1 MKKKILI
8 PIFILMIS
16 LVAVVT
22 ASWQILNF
30 KENKV
35 PSEYFPYEVNAVQN
49 VIYNGQEHDVTVT
62 LTEGSVVDNN
72 DLIIEYYRYSTSIDK
87 DDVIHNITLLQN
99 EKPKHSGIYI
109 AKIYRMVD
117 VTTEDRGVTQEKEE
131 IYNVRL
137 NINKRQVIVSSY
149 ADKFIYFGQD
159 TSGVTFGYDIEQA
172 LEGSDRGLVAGDELK
187 ESSSFVLDAG
197 YKKYQTYGVCTI
209 AISGLYD
216 VNDNYEIIYNPG
228 EFHVKQLPI
237 SFSWDTNSLKTIY
250 SGKYQRPSIG
260 TYSTS
265 VEGVDMEELLQNVNF
280 NAIYDT
286 DTTKLINAGLYDV
299 TCTGFDNPN
308 FIFDESV
315 STDYKD
321 TAFEIEKCKVNY
333 SWYTDT
339 EQKLIFNGES
349 QHQKAYLTSI
359 VDGIDVEMVVDSFKL
374 LENESNN
381 NERDTTYINY
391 KTSGEIEAN
400 VNKNG
405 DKLYAD
411 LYTIELLSLSNPNYE
426 FAEGSTSTTYK
437 IYPKELTLAWH
448 EDNSFVFS
456 NKPQIVEADE
466 IGLIDNY
473 PSGLYFDGAE
483 TNANYVNEET
493 MIPSYTN
500 SDNELITFN
509 KYYST
514 ARVTSTNYYLA
525 EDNIKNEFKITQ
537 LEVFITW
544 GSQVEFV
551 YNGQMNSHCPTASI
565 ALETGY
571 PDAGLTILGSAVN
584 ANSDHLGNKYNGFDD
599 YMAQAKISNTN
610 YKLLEN
616 TTCGF
621 KVKASPLVVGINEDL
636 PDGAVSINST
646 SRSLSRNTS
655 YADITYEY
663 FGKRFIPTA
672 FYEGTLY
679 GDDTCSVDVKYVKDN
694 GTLSAEG
701 ALDVGTYLAKT
712 VGLTNT
718 NYSIV
723 EEKSINVVINPRPI
737 YITWDNLEFSY
748 DSESHLPTVSIS
760 NLCDIDIPTNPNA
773 DPLVYVRVDNSFA
786 QTNANITYTGGNL
799 IAGFNRYPVSLT
811 SNNITNEAGEVVKNY
826 LVYGS
831 RGHNYI
837 CSTESLCENTFTIRQ
852 AQLTINALKNEITYG
867 DVPSL
872 SKTSHIELVGLKPN
886 DTIDS
891 LTNLT
896 YDINYKQYY
905 DVTNALKNVSYEASW
920 TGVTNTNYEITYNS
934 AEFVVNRKPVTIS
947 WDTVTTHVYSS
958 SLWAPAANIIGLVND
973 DKVSVEIAG
982 KQKDTNVKTGL
993 TYNASIGNLI
1003 SDDSLDQADNYI
1015 ISNPDTTQQFT
1026 ITQKP
1031 VTINWTKINLS
1042 YTSGLQFAEYEFVG
1056 VLNNEDLLETISG
1069 KQTDANKNSKG
1080 VFGSAY
1086 TASITEIGNLNYM
1099 FASNADTEE
1108 EFYINALGITVNW
1121 ITPEFSYKGITQLP
1135 TISSLSTIYDSDI
1148 NSVSTNITASSESTV
1163 AGFIAGIWAG
1173 SHKATAQ
1180 LTGAKASN
1188 YEIINNETFDYN
1200 ISKAPLEVILNGNT
1214 IIYGDA
1220 PVDNGYT
1227 VKGFENGE
1235 TVAVL
1240 GNSISYTYSYSRY
1253 GNIGY
1258 YDINASGFTSNN
1270 YEITYTKATLTVEAR
1285 KVEIRFTDLDSYVYK
1300 KGAYSPIATVTNLAR
1315 ETDVCRV
1322 ELTEFI
1328 NVGEHTSTVV
1338 SISNSNYTIVG
1349 TNYSHTFT
1357 ITPKPI
1363 TINWNGYEGLIYNNK
1378 VQELSVGSNDI
1389 ISGDTVNYTIS
1400 YTTGGKNAGS
1410 HTAKVAIDN
1419 NNYTIAVNETTTY
1432 TIAKKDIN
1440 VNWSSDKV
1448 IYCNSEVMPEVEVT
1462 GFIDGD
1468 SSVTVTYNNKGTNVG
1483 NYTVN
1488 VVLSDDTNYYIATGA
1503 SCDYEITPKTITINW
1518 SDVDYTYRK
1527 DYIAPIPTVD
1537 GLIDGDTSASITFTY
1552 SGDNLVDGKAI
1563 YVGNYIAMASVVG
1576 QHPANYTIVSGA
1588 SKDFTITPQE
1598 ITIKWGE
1605 LSFDYT
1611 GELITPT
1618 ATAEGL
1624 FEGDTCTL
1632 TVSGAASEAGTHTVT
1647 VTGISNTNY
1656 KLPSNSSTTFE
1667 IIQTI
1672 PTTTLTVTIY
1682 GNVTI
1687 KYGDD
1692 LVLEYTTQAPTG
1704 TQSKVYYTISGFRDG
1719 DSIDLLGEQ
1728 LLSLTTNYI
1737 KGNNVGTYTIT
1748 GASGFTLENY
1758 EIEYVIVD
1766 GEITVN
1772 PKEITIE
1779 WTQTSFEYDGKPHL
1793 PTYTLNGVIG
1803 NECDIKFVDD
1813 KGNDF
1818 AAPTDYRQYMVYIS
1832 LTNDNGNYIIGG
1844 NDFVLLDITQRE
1856 VGIKWNISGLVYT
1869 GSPIIVA
1876 TLTNSVDDDN
1886 VTLVFNKE
1894 VKDAGTYTV
1903 TITGLQGT
1911 NKSNYK
1917 LPTENLS
1924 KTFIV
1929 DKVTP
1934 EVTTLPKLPAIFE
1947 GQSLTNSQIS
1957 GGAATLNGTTV
1968 PGRFEF
1974 YNVNWNSIKFTSSG
1988 SSTKV
1993 DQTQTIEVKFIP
2005 ANGVNYAEVVVDV
2018 TIPINAVA
2026 SLGYNGTYY
2035 GSVEAAVTAANSK
2048 GSGYVYV
2055 LPQDSYIPSI
2065 KSDLTINSGVT
2076 LILPCKDGAID
2087 ATTYFMNGSAQNVV
2101 YSKLYIP
2108 YGVTLIVN
2116 GKLNITA
2123 EVDPGGNPNSAI
2135 VLARGVLMNDGKI
2148 IASGGTINAY
2158 GYIKGNVREND
2169 TTGNGSIELI
2179 NSTLN
2184 DVFRIFNWPGGNN
2197 ALALSNEKVVPFTAY
2212 SYHNVSCTL
2221 KINAGSTYSSTAI
2234 VEVAQMEIL
2243 GQTIGGPSAKTV
2255 TLVGNGGLFELK
2267 NGYIFKTVEDLT
2279 NIGVNSSY
2287 ISTNQSMALRGVFEV
2302 YGDVDD
2308 NSIHIEEKVM
2318 NIAGIDITTGPDCPM
2333 PIGMMKVN
2341 IMSGTTLI
2349 DTNSYKFLP
2358 GSELYINDGAILN
2371 IASNV
2376 SIIFYDEY
2384 KEEYPYTQG
2393 DSSVPAGNS
2402 IGYYSKITEW
2412 IRLKGETDEF
2422 GAQFKVAGKLLCYG
2436 GVAGIIK
2443 GEGSGTIIISNTEPE
2458 IRELTSLTYGSTLNS
2473 SASTDKF
2480 TYTAEGYLN
2489 GNTSELEKFNNNV
2502 TYYYNSVTNTWG
2514 TPIKINYVT
2523 NYSGLSISSDTVFNG
2538 SAGYIIPDSKLF
2550 SISRN
2555 GYTLQWYTDSSL
2567 TTLYDTLNGIKP
2579 PKDVTEITLYAKWIP
2594 NEYNVSFDSQGGT
2607 NVDCITVTYTQS
2619 YGTLPI
2625 PTKPGY
2631 VFTGWTLDGNSITE
2645 VDVVN
2650 KFEDHTLVATWE
2662 AATYTVTFDSNGG
2675 SSVDSKIVTYNT
2687 AYGTLPTPTLDGF
2700 LFKGWKLGDVSIT
2713 DRTIVTT
2720 TSDHVLVAQ
2729 WEEKTQ
2735 VYVVTFDC
2743 SDYDGT
2749 IKEIEYNANSNYGE
2763 LEALIKDG
2771 YTFIGWYSVE
2781 DEMMIHSTNI
2791 VTKNVTLKPK
2801 FTSNTYTIVFDGN
2814 GGSGNMNSQIHTYD
2828 EELTLSTNTYSKN
2841 GYKFAGWLYD
2851 GKLYSDM
2858 ANVKNLTIIADDNIT
2873 FIAQWTGIEYVVDFN
2888 ANTGTGGMTQ
2898 QVHTYGKELAL
2909 SANLFTKSGYHFV
2922 EWNTKAD
2929 GNGTVYSDEQI
2940 VTNLSS
2946 TETEV
2951 ITLYAQWSPNTYI
2964 VVFDGNG
2971 KELGDIQQM
2980 EVVNGV
2986 EFQLPENKFSKTGYT
3001 FNGWLCTNNNESY
3014 IDKALCTLSN
3024 FDNNSTVTFVAQ
3036 WKANKYT
3043 VSFNSN
3049 GGSSVESKPVTYNT
3063 AYGTLPT
3070 PTRSN
3075 YTFDGWY
3082 LNDEKITNT
3091 SVVKTASDHT
3101 LDAKWSRTC
3110 LAEGTLITMANG
3122 TRKPVEE
3129 LQMGEMVLTW
3139 DLEIGGYRFVP
3150 VLVPVYHGTDETNI
3164 INLVFDDGTIVR
3176 IIAEHGFFSSTI
3188 NNWIYIN
3195 EYNYLDYIGYS
3206 FIKESDDIVGNKCE
3220 TVKLVN
3226 SFITTETTG
3235 IYSVVAAYT
3244 ISCYTEGLLSI
3255 TPPEGAYGLFHYFDI
3270 GDEMKYDEEKMKQDI
3285 EMYGLYTYEDLELY
3299 VTKEEFAALNLQYLK
3314 VSVGK
3319 GLVTEE
3325 QLFAILQKF
3334 FPKM

>member
-72 DLIIEYYRYSTSIDK
+72 DLIIEYYRYTTYIDK

-159 TSGVTFGYDIEQA
+159 TSSVTFGYDIEQA

-209 AISGLYD
+209 TISGLYD

-265 VEGVDMEELLQNVNF
+265 VEGVDMAELLQNVNF

-308 FIFDESV
+308 FIFDESG

-333 SWYTDT
+333 SWYTDS
-339 EQKLIFNGES
+339 EQKIIFNGTN

-514 ARVTSTNYYLA
+514 AGVTSTNYYLA

-571 PDAGLTILGSAVN
+571 PDAGLTILGSEVN

-636 PDGAVSINST
+636 PYGAVSINST

-760 NLCDIDIPTNPNA
+760 NLCDIDIPTDPNA

-886 DTIDS
+886 DTTDS

-905 DVTNALKNVSYEASW
+905 DVTNALKNVSYEAIW

-934 AEFVVNRKPVTIS
+934 AEFVVNKKPVTIS

-958 SLWAPAANIIGLVND
+958 SLWAPAANIIGLVNN

-993 TYNASIGNLI
+993 TYNASIVDLI
-1003 SDDSLDQADNYI
+1003 SDDNLDQADNYI

-1031 VTINWTKINLS
+1031 VTINWTKTNLT
-1042 YTSGLQFAEYEFVG
+1042 YTSGLQFAEYEFIG

-1080 VFGSAY
+1080 IFGSVY

-1099 FASNADTEE
+1099 FASNADKEE

-1121 ITPEFSYKGITQLP
+1121 ITPEFSYKGIIQLP
-1135 TISSLSTIYDSDI
+1135 TISSLSTICDSDI

-1220 PVDNGYT
+1220 PIDNGYT
-1227 VKGFENGE
+1227 ITGFVNGE

-1240 GNSISYTYSYSRY
+1240 GNSISYTHSYSRY

-1285 KVEIRFTDLDSYVYK
+1285 KVEITFTDLDSYVYK
-1300 KGAYSPIATVTNLAR
+1300 KGEYAPIATVTNLAKAD
-1315 ETDVCRV
+1315 DVCTV
-1322 ELTEFI
+1322 VLTTFS
-1328 NVGEHTSTVV
+1328 NVGEHTSVV
-1338 SISNSNYTIVG
+1338 KSISNSNYTIEG
-1349 TNYSHTFT
+1349 TSFSHKFT

-1363 TINWNGYEGLIYNNK
+1363 TINWSGTSGLIYDST
-1378 VQELSVGSNDI
+1378 VQKISAVSTDI
-1389 ISGDTVNYTIS
+1389 IYGDTVNYTITYS
-1400 YTTGGKNAGS
+1400 AGDGKNAGS
-1410 HTAKVAIDN
+1410 HTAKVEIDN
-1419 NNYTIAVNETTTY
+1419 DNYTIAANETVSYRIEPKEITIEWTNLEFTY
-1432 TIAKKDIN
+1432 TGEEFVPTAT
-1440 VNWSSDKV
+1440 S
-1448 IYCNSEVMPEVEVT
+1448 
-1462 GFIDGD
+1462 
-1468 SSVTVTYNNKGTNVG
+1468 KGLLG
-1483 NYTVN
+1483 
-1488 VVLSDDTNYYIATGA
+1488 DDTCELIVEGA
-1503 SCDYEITPKTITINW
+1503 
-1518 SDVDYTYRK
+1518 
-1527 DYIAPIPTVD
+1527 
-1537 GLIDGDTSASITFTY
+1537 AS
-1552 SGDNLVDGKAI
+1552 S
-1563 YVGNYIAMASVVG
+1563 VG
-1576 QHPANYTIVSGA
+1576 QH
-1588 SKDFTITPQE
+1588 
-1598 ITIKWGE
+1598 
-1605 LSFDYT
+1605 
-1611 GELITPT
+1611 T
-1618 ATAEGL
+1618 AT
-1624 FEGDTCTL
+1624 
-1632 TVSGAASEAGTHTVT
+1632 VT
-1647 VTGISNTNY
+1647 DISNKNY
-1656 KLPSNSSTTFE
+1656 KLPANTSTTFE

-1704 TQSKVYYTISGFRDG
+1704 TQSKVYYTITGFRDG

-1758 EIEYVIVD
+1758 EFEYVIADD
-1766 GEITVN
+1766 GQITVT
-1772 PKEITIE
+1772 PREITID
-1779 WTQTSFEYDGKPHL
+1779 WIDTSFVYDGDGHL
-1793 PTYTLNGVIG
+1793 PTYSLSGVIG
-1803 NECDIKFVDD
+1803 SECDIKFVD
-1813 KGNDF
+1813 GNGADF
-1818 AAPTDYRQYMVYIS
+1818 VQPTDSRQYMIYIA
-1832 LTNDNGNYIIGG
+1832 LTNDSGNYILHENE

-1856 VGIKWNISGLVYT
+1856 VGIQWNTSGLVYT

-1876 TLTNSVDDDN
+1876 KLTNVVNGDN
-1886 VTLVFNKE
+1886 VSPVFNKE

-1903 TITGLQGT
+1903 TIKNLQGT
-1911 NKSNYK
+1911 NSGNYK
-1917 LPTENLS
+1917 LPTEGLS
-1924 KTFIV
+1924 ETFIV
-1929 DKVTP
+1929 GAATP
-1934 EVTTLPKLPAIFE
+1934 EITTLPTLPSIYE
-1947 GQSLTNSQIS
+1947 GQSLSNSQIS
-1957 GGAATLNGTTV
+1957 GGVATLNGITV
-1968 PGRFEF
+1968 SGTFEF
-1974 YNVNWNSIKFTSSG
+1974 NEVNWNGLTFTPG
-1988 SSTKV
+1988 SSKV
-1993 DQTQTIEVKFIP
+1993 DTTHTVQVRFIP
-2005 ANGVNYAEVVVDV
+2005 DNRTNYNNTTADV
-2018 TIPINAVA
+2018 TISINAVA
-2026 SLGYNGTYY
+2026 SIGYQGEYY
-2035 GSVEAAVTAANSK
+2035 GSVEAAVTAANSS

-2055 LPQDSYIPSI
+2055 LPQTSYIPTIS
-2065 KSDLTINSGVT
+2065 SDLTIDSGVT
-2076 LILPCKDGAID
+2076 LILPHKDANLD
-2087 ATTYFMNGSAQNVV
+2087 TVPYETTESTSTLKV
-2101 YSKLYIP
+2101 YSKLHIIS
-2108 YGVTLIVN
+2108 GVTLTVKGTLNLTSKIYTS
-2116 GKLNITA
+2116 GKIYEHSVIL
-2123 EVDPGGNPNSAI
+2123 
-2135 VLARGVLMNDGKI
+2135 NDGHI
-2148 IASGGTINAY
+2148 IADGGTINAY
-2158 GYIKGNVREND
+2158 GYING
-2169 TTGNGSIELI
+2169 TGDIELNI
-2179 NSTLN
+2179 AQLN
-2184 DVFRIFNWPGGNN
+2184 DVFRMHDYPGGANGIG
-2197 ALALSNEKVVPFTAY
+2197 LSNKNIVPFQVY
-2212 SYHNVSCTL
+2212 SYHNVTCKV
-2221 KINAGSTYSSTAI
+2221 KIDYKSKYSSIAVIDVSVIGIIKQNVTI
-2234 VEVAQMEIL
+2234 V
-2243 GQTIGGPSAKTV
+2243 GS
-2255 TLVGNGGLFELK
+2255 GGLFELT
-2267 NGYIFKTVEDLT
+2267 NGYLYKMVENT
-2279 NIGVNSSY
+2279 SSSNVINFTDSY
-2287 ISTNQSMALRGVFEV
+2287 DSDNQDVTLRGVFEV
-2302 YGDVDD
+2302 YGDIVD
-2308 NSIHIEEKVM
+2308 NSIEIKKSYLGQGI
-2318 NIAGIDITTGPDCPM
+2318 NIKTGPDYPM
-2333 PIGMMKVN
+2333 PIGFMRIK
-2341 IMSGTTLI
+2341 IMSGTTAI
-2349 DTNSYKFLP
+2349 RSNSFKFLP
-2358 GSELYINDGAILN
+2358 GSELYIAEGAKLVVNNGISL
-2371 IASNV
+2371 
-2376 SIIFYDEY
+2376 IFYD
-2384 KEEYPYTQG
+2384 KYPENYQYTDPQG
-2393 DSSVPAGNS
+2393 NVFTEGTKNPY
-2402 IGYYSKITEW
+2402 GYYKLHSSWVNDKE
-2412 IRLKGETDEF
+2412 ETDEF
-2422 GAQFKVAGKLLCYG
+2422 GAQLIIDGYLECNGNLGGIVKSTGTGKVKIA
-2436 GVAGIIK
+2436 
-2443 GEGSGTIIISNTEPE
+2443 SNKAT
-2458 IRELTSLTYGSTLNS
+2458 LNKVKVLTYSQGSITSGLGSSVTLES
-2473 SASTDKF
+2473 DTHEAR
-2480 TYTAEGYLN
+2480 GYLH
-2489 GNTSELEKFNNNV
+2489 GNVDEMLQFSNNV
-2502 TYYYNSVTNTWG
+2502 TYYYNSLTGTWG
-2514 TPIKINYVT
+2514 TPITISFVT
-2523 NYSGLSISSDTVFNG
+2523 NNGQALENIIVNNG
-2538 SAGYIIPDSKLF
+2538 SAGYKLIDEDLVDLLRNHYVFAGWYNNGTKYEIDSAVNSDIVLNAMWTPINYNIEYVHTHNGETLNDVTNNNPSTFNGDTTKLKLNTPTVDGKVFAGWYLDEECNIPISELNGQELLTFMDNNQADHINIYSKWTG
-2550 SISRN
+2550 
-2555 GYTLQWYTDSSL
+2555 GYTITYDYGNNPYGVSGVDNVVELGTLDDVNSYSIGDNDLTSKYGLHTDYYSINTYEYYFAGWYTKPDF
-2567 TTLYDTLNGIKP
+2567 TGDMVTADTVFNTSMFTDRTCI
-2579 PKDVTEITLYAKWIP
+2579 LYAKWQQK
-2594 NEYNVSFDSQGGT
+2594 SK
-2607 NVDCITVTYTQS
+2607 VTY
-2619 YGTLPI
+2619 YLDNEIIHNGTLFVN
-2625 PTKPGY
+2625 PG
-2631 VFTGWTLDGNSITE
+2631 
-2645 VDVVN
+2645 
-2650 KFEDHTLVATWE
+2650 
-2662 AATYTVTFDSNGG
+2662 
-2675 SSVDSKIVTYNT
+2675 
-2687 AYGTLPTPTLDGF
+2687 
-2700 LFKGWKLGDVSIT
+2700 
-2713 DRTIVTT
+2713 
-2720 TSDHVLVAQ
+2720 Q
-2729 WEEKTQ
+2729 
-2735 VYVVTFDC
+2735 
-2743 SDYDGT
+2743 
-2749 IKEIEYNANSNYGE
+2749 EISL
-2763 LEALIKDG
+2763 LEQ
-2771 YTFIGWYSVE
+2771 
-2781 DEMMIHSTNI
+2781 
-2791 VTKNVTLKPK
+2791 P
-2801 FTSNTYTIVFDGN
+2801 
-2814 GGSGNMNSQIHTYD
+2814 
-2828 EELTLSTNTYSKN
+2828 
-2841 GYKFAGWLYD
+2841 
-2851 GKLYSDM
+2851 
-2858 ANVKNLTIIADDNIT
+2858 
-2873 FIAQWTGIEYVVDFN
+2873 
-2888 ANTGTGGMTQ
+2888 
-2898 QVHTYGKELAL
+2898 KELYL
-2909 SANLFTKSGYHFV
+2909 S
-2922 EWNTKAD
+2922 D
-2929 GNGTVYSDEQI
+2929 D
-2940 VTNLSS
+2940 
-2946 TETEV
+2946 
-2951 ITLYAQWSPNTYI
+2951 
-2964 VVFDGNG
+2964 
-2971 KELGDIQQM
+2971 
-2980 EVVNGV
+2980 
-2986 EFQLPENKFSKTGYT
+2986 
-3001 FNGWLCTNNNESY
+3001 ESY
-3014 IDKALCTLSN
+3014 IIIYK
-3024 FDNNSTVTFVAQ
+3024 
-3036 WKANKYT
+3036 
-3043 VSFNSN
+3043 
-3049 GGSSVESKPVTYNT
+3049 
-3063 AYGTLPT
+3063 
-3070 PTRSN
+3070 
-3075 YTFDGWY
+3075 FDGWRISNGS
-3082 LNDEKITNT
+3082 LNGELKNFAETITPVSTSDMSVYNISITAENQSTKYYKVSHNISFNKTTVTISTPNDSKGIIELTDSVNLVFNETNSTSQNLCYIKENVKMNVAVNT
-3091 SVVKTASDHT
+3091 NVTGDKHNDIKSITIGNDNQDYVDCTQSKSREHVVTNSVVIN
-3101 LDAKWSRTC
+3101 AKIEEHDTGGGLPC
-3110 LAEGTLITMANG
+3110 VAEGTLITLANG
-3122 TRKPVEE
+3122 TKIPVEQLMGNE
-3129 LQMGEMVLTW
+3129 LLLVWNHTTGRMDYAKIAYIVDHDKVRTEHKVMTMNFNDGTYIKIIGEHVFYDATLNKYVAIDSSNYTEYIGHKFLKTNDNNSLVEIEFISATINVELTRTF
-3139 DLEIGGYRFVP
+3139 EV
-3150 VLVPVYHGTDETNI
+3150 VTDKHLINFTNDI
-3164 INLVFDDGTIVR
+3164 LSTSAYLDPLLNVFD
-3176 IIAEHGFFSSTI
+3176 I
-3188 NNWIYIN
+3188 NPETYAYDI
-3195 EYNYLDYIGYS
+3195 DQM
-3206 FIKESDDIVGNKCE
+3206 IK
-3220 TVKLVN
+3220 
-3226 SFITTETTG
+3226 
-3235 IYSVVAAYT
+3235 
-3244 ISCYTEGLLSI
+3244 
-3255 TPPEGAYGLFHYFDI
+3255 
-3270 GDEMKYDEEKMKQDI
+3270 DI
-3285 EMYGLYTYEDLELY
+3285 EEYGLYTYEDFEGLIDEKAFELY
-3299 VTKEEFAALNLQYLK
+3299 NAAYLK
-3314 VSVGK
+3314 VAVGK
-3319 GLVTEE
+3319 GYITWDDIIELINIYYDVEVKPLTKDES
-3325 QLFAILQKF
+3325 
-3334 FPKM
+3334 